1 MPASTLPHL
10 VNTAPAV
17 TEGLGVSGFFC
28 LPKLLQNLSPGA
40 SSLLCWSGHQLT
52 VGTGLLASVCSPFLE
67 SLVWP

>member
-17 TEGLGVSGFFC
+17 TEGLGVSGSFC
-28 LPKLLQNLSPGA
+28 LPELLQNLSLGA

-52 VGTGLLASVCSPFLE
+52 VGTGL
-67 SLVWP
+67 